1 MKTFITT
8 IVIVCVAIIAGAIIY
23 LDSHK
28 VPAPPAPAV
37 ASAPSRAV
45 DQSPPENVPSA
56 APQSRSVA
64 AQLISAPAQTVAATS
79 TATPSDSNTV
89 TNQIKK
95 LAQALLSAK
104 SRDEKHALFQQLLQS
119 GQLDQVV
126 AELQQE
132 EAQNPNDPEIPT
144 TIGEALLN
152 KVRSI
157 LAANGN
163 QPNDEVGILAMQAD
177 EDFDSALK
185 IDPKNWEAQFVK
197 ASSMYYWPANP
208 QTDNQVVQRLTSL
221 IDQQETMA
229 PNPGFAQTYIM
240 LGNEYQKIGQPDKA
254 LATWQIGAQEY
265 PSDPNLQQK
274 IAGAGSQK

>member
-1 MKTFITT
+1 M
-8 IVIVCVAIIAGAIIY
+8 VIPLRQQAIAAKEHLIE
-23 LDSHK
+23 
-28 VPAPPAPAV
+28 VPAIAAIDNEPGAPACET
-37 ASAPSRAV
+37 AAGRLT
-45 DQSPPENVPSA
+45 VPA
-56 APQSRSVA
+56 AIRQPQPVA
-64 AQLISAPAQTVAATS
+64 AQNISAPTQIVAATLS
-79 TATPSDSNTV
+79 TTSPDSNTV

-95 LAQALLSAK
+95 FAQALLSAK

-132 EAQNPNDPEIPT
+132 EAQNSNDPEIPT

-157 LAANGN
+157 LEANGN
-163 QPNDEVGILAMQAD
+163 HPNDAVGILAMQAD
-177 EDFDSALK
+177 EDFDAALK
-185 IDPKNWEAQFVK
+185 IDPKHWEAQFVK

-208 QTDNQVVQRLTSL
+208 QTDSQVVQRLTSL
-221 IDQQETMA
+221 IDQQDTMSPSPA
-229 PNPGFAQTYIM
+229 FAQTYLM

-265 PSDPNLQQK
+265 PSDPTLQQK
-274 IAGAGSQK
+274 IATAGNPSP